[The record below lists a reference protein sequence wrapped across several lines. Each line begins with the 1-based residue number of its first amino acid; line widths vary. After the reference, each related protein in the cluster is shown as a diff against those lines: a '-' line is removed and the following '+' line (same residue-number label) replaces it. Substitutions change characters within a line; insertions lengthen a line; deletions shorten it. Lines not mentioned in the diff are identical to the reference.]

1 MNTVLCFGYN
11 YLKNFIFYEIRQ
23 NTIMENTEEIIS
35 RLKFIGHIQK
45 EEKINTRQVNRQANN
60 IWTKLQRTL
69 IYPDNRTNTLRFL
82 KDVITR
88 TFEVLELQHEDKTVC
103 KTIIEDLGKAKI
115 GIINLRQTYV
125 DDTKFCC
132 DMDVLLETITT
143 NLTHYKEKYPL
154 S

>member
-1 MNTVLCFGYN
+1 MNTVLCLSYN
-11 YLKNFIFYEIRQ
+11 YLKNFEIHNN

-60 IWTKLQRTL
+60 LWTKLQRTV
-69 IYPDNRTNTLRFL
+69 IYPDNRTNTLKFL

-88 TFEVLELQHEDKTVC
+88 TFEVLELQHEDKNVC
-103 KTIIEDLGKAKI
+103 KTIIEDLNKAKQ
-115 GIINLRQTYV
+115 GIVNIRQTYM

-132 DMDVLLETITT
+132 DMDVLLENI
-143 NLTHYKEKYPL
+143 NIQLAHYNEKYTEKK
-154 S
+154 